1 MDISHLVHPVLI
13 KRDDILQILYEAGD
27 PIVVCEFVE
36 HIWQVEGDGL
46 DEEQIGNP
54 LVVCVVDRFQLE
66 EANISCSP
74 LPLNHL
80 ISVRSYS
87 WMWTLGSRQ
96 GERVCDV
103 AIGVEG
109 ILVHLTVLGI
119 PGAELSQSHNEKRDY
134 YLMQRM

>member
-80 ISVRSYS
+80 ISVRSNS
-87 WMWTLGSRQ
+87 WMWTLSSRQ
-96 GERVCDV
+96 GECVCDV
-103 AIGVEG
+103 AVGVEG

-119 PGAELSQSHNEKRDY
+119 PGAELSQSHNEERNY
-134 YLMQRM
+134 CLMQRM

>member
-27 PIVVCEFVE
+27 PIVMCEFVE

-54 LVVCVVDRFQLE
+54 LVVCVVYRFQLE
-66 EANISCSP
+66 EANVSCSP
-74 LPLNHL
+74 FPINHL
-80 ISVRSYS
+80 ISVRSNS
-87 WMWTLGSRQ
+87 WMWTLCSWQ
-96 GERVCDV
+96 GECVCDV

-109 ILVHLTVLGI
+109 ILVHLTVL
-119 PGAELSQSHNEKRDY
+119 
-134 YLMQRM
+134 

>member
-1 MDISHLVHPVLI
+1 MG
-13 KRDDILQILYEAGD
+13 K
-27 PIVVCEFVE
+27 FVQ

-46 DEEQIGNP
+46 GEEQIGNP

-96 GERVCDV
+96 GECVCDV
-103 AIGVEG
+103 AVGVEG
-109 ILVHLTVLGI
+109 ILVHLTVLRV
-119 PGAELSQSHNEKRDY
+119 PGTELSQSHNEERNY
-134 YLMQRM
+134 CLMQRM